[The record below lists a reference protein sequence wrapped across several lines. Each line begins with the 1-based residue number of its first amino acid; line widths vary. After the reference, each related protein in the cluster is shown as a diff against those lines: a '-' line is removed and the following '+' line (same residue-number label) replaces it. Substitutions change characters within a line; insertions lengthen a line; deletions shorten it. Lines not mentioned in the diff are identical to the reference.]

1 MFFCALLFL
10 SYFLRVFINLYKEV
24 NENGGEKMR
33 SRNDEIRKRIEKR
46 KRERER
52 IIKNIENRNLWVDD
66 EERYGFQKMEHIE
79 GVENIKEHQ
88 EHPLFKKEWFLF
100 KILASGCLV
109 LFTAII
115 FRNHSETVKPAR
127 EFVIQT
133 MNEDFQFATVSNWY
147 EQKFGKPLAFLP
159 TSTNK
164 KENRSESNDEP
175 YALPASGRILENFSK
190 NGQRITIE
198 TGKGATVDAMNEGF
212 VSFIG
217 EKDGF
222 GKTVIIQHSDNSESW
237 YGNLAD
243 INVHLYAYIDKGV
256 KVGNVTNDGSKG
268 SFYFAI
274 KKGDN
279 FIDPIQVIQFE

>member
-1 MFFCALLFL
+1 
-10 SYFLRVFINLYKEV
+10 
-24 NENGGEKMR
+24 MR